1 MAISTWYL
9 ILVHPIHSARNHKI
23 HSFLWDLLRCLT
35 RFYSHCSFQSTFFTT
50 RQLILLC
57 SIPSRVGSMFI
68 SLCVIVI
75 FYLLLCPLQLFTM
88 IEQLAKSDFSWFS
101 FCSPSCL
108 LSSSPSTRLFFWRG
122 GILQLFRIKGKC
134 IIKNKMPIGKYN
146 YTFQILKGEA
156 GERKTA
162 QQVK

>member
-57 SIPSRVGSMFI
+57 SIPSIVESMFI
-68 SLCVIVI
+68 SLCLIVI
-75 FYLLLCPLQLFTM
+75 FYLLLCPLWLFTM
-88 IEQLAKSDFSWFS
+88 ISSLQNVISLGFPFVHPRSS
-101 FCSPSCL
+101 FLPL
-108 LSSSPSTRLFFWRG
+108 PPPAFFWWG
-122 GILQLFRIKGKC
+122 GILQLFRIKAKC
-134 IIKNKMPIGKYN
+134 IIKNIMPIGKYN

-162 QQVK
+162 QV